1 MVDHARERLRDRFHQ
16 MRERVTT
23 PRRKAPRPAAPAP
36 VPASLLSQPLFG
48 DLSPSEAALL
58 GLFVQRES
66 AETGQVIVRQG
77 EEGDALFLIEAG
89 EVEVRAHGEDGEET
103 VITKLGPGHYFGEIA
118 LVTGGPRNADVVALT
133 PLTLLRL
140 DRSGYELLTQAA
152 ATEELRHTAQ
162 RRAEETQEKLGQHT
176 ENEN

>member
-1 MVDHARERLRDRFHQ
+1 MVDNARERLRDRFQ
-16 MRERVTT
+16 QIRERVAA
-23 PRRKAPRPAAPAP
+23 PRRKAPRQAPPTP
-36 VPASLLSQPLFG
+36 VPTSLLSQPLFD

-66 AETGQVIVRQG
+66 AEAGQVVVRQG
-77 EEGDALFLIEAG
+77 DEGEALYLIESG
-89 EVEVRAHGEDGEET
+89 QVEVRARDEAGEE
-103 VITKLGPGHYFGEIA
+103 ILIAKLGPGHYFGEIA
-118 LVTGGPRNADVVALT
+118 LVSGGPRNADVVALT

-162 RRAEETQEKLGQHT
+162 RRAEETQEKLGQST
-176 ENEN
+176 ETEE

>member
-1 MVDHARERLRDRFHQ
+1 MVDNARERLVARFRQ
-16 MRERVTT
+16 MRERTHV
-23 PRRKAPRPAAPAP
+23 PRRKTPRQATPAP

-48 DLSPSEAALL
+48 DLSQSEAALL

-66 AETGQVIVRQG
+66 AEAGQVIVRQG
-77 EEGDALFLIEAG
+77 EEGDAFFLIESG
-89 EVEVRAHGEDGEET
+89 QVEVRARDDEGNET
-103 VITKLGPGHYFGEIA
+103 VIAKLGPGHYFGEIA

-162 RRAEETQEKLGQHT
+162 RRAEETQEKLGQST
-176 ENEN
+176 ENEE

>member
-1 MVDHARERLRDRFHQ
+1 MVDNARETLRDRFRQ
-16 MRERVTT
+16 MRERAAA

-36 VPASLLSQPLFG
+36 VPVSLVSQPLFG
-48 DLSPSEAALL
+48 DLSQSEAALL

-77 EEGDALFLIEAG
+77 DEGDALFLIESG
-89 EVEVRAHGEDGEET
+89 EVEVRARDDEGQEAT
-103 VITKLGPGHYFGEIA
+103 
-118 LVTGGPRNADVVALT
+118 NADVVALT

-162 RRAEETQEKLGQHT
+162 RRAEETQEKLGHGT
-176 ENEN
+176 ENEE